1 MKLPLL
7 NIDGSKSSSIEISDK
22 LINLKVNHKLIKFVI
37 DWQLNHSKPRVAK
50 TKQRNQIKG
59 STKKIVAQKGSGGA
73 RHASRKAPIFVG
85 GGVAHGPKGAF
96 YKVKKINK
104 KVRKIALAQT
114 LSKKNIDKNLHILAD
129 VKKEIKKTKDFN
141 NFLEKNKLSNALIIS
156 DKDSLKN
163 INRSARNIK
172 NIKLIKDDGANVYDL
187 FKYKNVII
195 TLSSAKKIQ
204 GRILNEKINFI
215 DSIKSPIIT
224 EKATVMSDQNK
235 TVFKVHNKAN
245 KTIIKKNI
253 EKLFKVNVV
262 KINIINQ
269 KTKVKMKQGRK
280 SFKSGYKKA
289 IITLKKGQSID
300 LTTGI

>member
-7 NIDGSKSSSIEISDK
+7 NIDGSKASYIEISDK
-22 LINLKVNHKLIKFVI
+22 VINLKVNYKLIKFVI
-37 DWQLNHSKPRVAK
+37 DWQLNHSKPRIAK

-73 RHASRKAPIFVG
+73 RHASKKAPIFVG
-85 GGVAHGPKGAF
+85 GGVAHGPKGAV
-96 YKVKKINK
+96 YKEKKINK

-172 NIKLIKDDGANVYDL
+172 NIKLIQDEGANVYDL

-195 TLSSAKKIQ
+195 TSSSAKKIQ
-204 GRILNEKINFI
+204 ERILNEKN
-215 DSIKSPIIT
+215 
-224 EKATVMSDQNK
+224 
-235 TVFKVHNKAN
+235 
-245 KTIIKKNI
+245 
-253 EKLFKVNVV
+253 
-262 KINIINQ
+262 
-269 KTKVKMKQGRK
+269 
-280 SFKSGYKKA
+280 
-289 IITLKKGQSID
+289 
-300 LTTGI
+300 